1 MLKLSKLI
9 LIVFLSFLFC
19 SAYWSSWE
27 TINDLKQSISML
39 QEKQKEIYSKN
50 PDLSSIDDIK
60 SFLKAD
66 LTQLQV
72 NEINSIIWE
81 YNAFK
86 VQNKNV
92 DNYQGL
98 LLSIKKET
106 YKKLTIYVNEDKLS
120 NYLEYIKNNLET
132 VKKDI
137 DIKSEITKKQEILE
151 AKVDAIKEKI
161 KENKDEIESNL
172 IDIINIKIE
181 EKLNKI
187 KENKDFQKLS
197 LDNKKYVID
206 QIIKKVE
213 IKKEEKIKSWNAIKE
228 REIYVYDTL
237 IEKLNEFLKELK

>member
-1 MLKLSKLI
+1 MFKLTKLI
-9 LIVFLSFLFC
+9 FIVFILFLSS
-19 SAYWSSWE
+19 SAYSSSWE

-50 PDLSSIDDIK
+50 PDLSCIEDIK

-66 LTQLQV
+66 LTQIQV
-72 NEINSIIWE
+72 NEINNIIWE

-86 VQNKNV
+86 IQNKNV
-92 DNYQGL
+92 DNYQSL

-106 YKKLTIYVNEDKLS
+106 YKKLTVYVNEDKLS

-161 KENKDEIESNL
+161 KENKDEIESSL

-181 EKLNKI
+181 EKLNII
-187 KENKDFQKLS
+187 KEHKDFQKLN
-197 LDNKKYVID
+197 LENKKYVIE

-228 REIYVYDTL
+228 REMYVYDAL
-237 IEKLNEFLKELK
+237 IEKLNLFLKELK